1 MCNTIILDFDGVI
14 LESVSVKTDA
24 FRDLFSVYPEHIE
37 EIVMF
42 HKKNGGM
49 SRFDKFRYI
58 YKNILKIPL
67 SEEEIQILSQK
78 FTQLVL
84 TKVLCVSYVP
94 GAEDFLHQC
103 SGRMRLFIV
112 SATPQEELEY
122 IIEKRGLKQF
132 FNNVFGSPK
141 RKEEHIKNILSEYSV
156 SAGSTVFIGDSLND
170 WKAAKETGI
179 RFIARITPE
188 SSDDFL
194 GRPCIEHTIMDLHE
208 LIEYFG
214 RAGCL

>member
-1 MCNTIILDFDGVI
+1 MNNTIILDFDGVI

-24 FRDLFSVYPEHIE
+24 FRDLFSAYPEHVE
-37 EIVMF
+37 EIVLF

-58 YKNILKIPL
+58 YKNILKMPL
-67 SEEEIQILSQK
+67 REEEMQALSQK

-84 TKVLCVSYVP
+84 TKVLCVPYVP
-94 GAEDFLHQC
+94 GAEEFLNQC
-103 SGRMRLFIV
+103 SGKMSLFVV

-141 RKEEHIKNILSEYSV
+141 RKEEHIKNILSENSV
-156 SAGSTVFIGDSLND
+156 PAGSVVFIGDSLND
-170 WKAAKETGI
+170 WKAAQETGI
-179 RFIARITPE
+179 RFIARLTPE
-188 SSDDFL
+188 SRDDFL
-194 GRPCIEHTIMDLHE
+194 GRPGIEHTIYDLHE
-208 LIEYFG
+208 LCEYVR